1 MIMNNFYV
9 MEINSLIRTFEIIET
24 GKSIS
29 LNYNFQ
35 DNKECFTD
43 ICEGDRILG
52 FYSAPIQNVKLEFV
66 VKRVDACNQLELVK
80 TFEVIEG
87 VEIQEND
94 ILKELELNGV
104 AKISDDMYNQ
114 IRSLMLKGVE
124 ASVDIDYLFGLEN
137 KVMPGVFSKSS
148 L

>member
-52 FYSAPIQNVKLEFV
+52 FYS
-66 VKRVDACNQLELVK
+66 
-80 TFEVIEG
+80 
-87 VEIQEND
+87 
-94 ILKELELNGV
+94 
-104 AKISDDMYNQ
+104 Y
-114 IRSLMLKGVE
+114 SL
-124 ASVDIDYLFGLEN
+124 STT
-137 KVMPGVFSKSS
+137 KV
-148 L
+148 